1 MGIITVL
8 CKGFILLCSMHKKNV
23 LSLMISRS
31 VLFTDFFKGN

>member
-8 CKGFILLCSMHKKNV
+8 CKGVLLLCSMQKNV

-31 VLFTDFFKGN
+31 VLSTYFFKGN